1 MKYFLKVL
9 KKRAASPVRNYK
21 FLFNGVNRKPA
32 CRQVGR
38 KKNLCN
44 QYNDNYIRRDKMMRY
59 LIMLLLLFLPVQ
71 VNAITAEEIVKKS
84 QEVFFYQG
92 EDFKARVM
100 MKLITKSGK
109 ERIREMTML
118 RKNYGPS
125 GGGQKYFMY
134 FFKPADVR
142 NMTFM
147 VYKYPRI
154 DDDRW
159 LFIPAINMTKRI
171 AARDKSSSFVGS
183 DFTYEDISGR
193 DLEDDI
199 HTIVK
204 EEKLGSRETYVIKSI
219 PKEADVN
226 YAYKLSWVDKENFL
240 PLKEEYYDLKGELMK
255 VFSADKIEKIKGFPT
270 ITKRTM
276 KNTQSGHRTKV
287 TFTKV
292 DYNIGIE
299 DRLFSE
305 RFLKRPPKKW
315 VE

>member
-1 MKYFLKVL
+1 
-9 KKRAASPVRNYK
+9 
-21 FLFNGVNRKPA
+21 
-32 CRQVGR
+32 
-38 KKNLCN
+38 
-44 QYNDNYIRRDKMMRY
+44 MMRY
-59 LIMLLLLFLPVQ
+59 FIVLFLLFLPLKVF
-71 VNAITAEEIVKKS
+71 ALTAEEVVKKS
-84 QEVFFYQG
+84 QAAFLYQG
-92 EDFKARVM
+92 DDFKARVH
-100 MKLITKSGK
+100 MKLITKNGK

-118 RKNYGPS
+118 RKNYGPT
-125 GGGQKYFMY
+125 GGEQKYFMY

-142 NMTFM
+142 DMTFM
-147 VYKYPRI
+147 IYKYLRI

-183 DFTYEDISGR
+183 DFSYEDISGR
-193 DLEDDI
+193 DLGDDI
-199 HTIVK
+199 HIIVK
-204 EEKLGSRETYVIKSI
+204 EEKLGDRETYVIKST
-219 PKEADVN
+219 PKAGDVN
-226 YAYKLSWVDKENFL
+226 YSYKLLWIDKENFL

-255 VFSADKIEKIKGFPT
+255 IFSADKIEKIKGFQT

-276 KNTQSGHRTKV
+276 KNIQSGHRTEV

-305 RFLKRPPKKW
+305 RFLKRPPKQW